1 MENLSGMFIL
11 NDFEGTAVGI
21 DFCDGDLQTVLS
33 LLADAARF
41 DGFLIIVDRQIKGK
55 IQIKMDEPWN
65 LILVEILA
73 GVNFATTVVKNSI
86 IISYDLS
93 SSRQPN

>member
-1 MENLSGMFIL
+1 MFIL

-21 DFCDGDLQTVLS
+21 DFTEGDLHTVLS

-41 DGFLIIVDRQIKGK
+41 DGFIIIIDKQIRGK
-55 IQIKMDEPWN
+55 IQIKMREPWN

-73 GVNFATTVVKNSI
+73 GVNFVTTVVHKSI
-86 IISYDLS
+86 IISCDLS
-93 SSRQPN
+93 CGSHVN